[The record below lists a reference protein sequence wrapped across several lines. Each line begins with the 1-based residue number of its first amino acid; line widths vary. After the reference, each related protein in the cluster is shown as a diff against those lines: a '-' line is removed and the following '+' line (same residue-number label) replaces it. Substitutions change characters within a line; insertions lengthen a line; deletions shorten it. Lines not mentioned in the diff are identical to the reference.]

1 MTVRCPQ
8 TGCRGTAAGAVAVV
22 VVVVVAVSS
31 VHEGTW
37 NFINVCVQSCVLLHR
52 TVILLKSCVLFVQC
66 FT

>member
-8 TGCRGTAAGAVAVV
+8 TDCRGTAGAV

-37 NFINVCVQSCVLLHR
+37 NFFNVCVQSCVLLHR
-52 TVILLKSCVLFVQC
+52 TVIL
-66 FT
+66 